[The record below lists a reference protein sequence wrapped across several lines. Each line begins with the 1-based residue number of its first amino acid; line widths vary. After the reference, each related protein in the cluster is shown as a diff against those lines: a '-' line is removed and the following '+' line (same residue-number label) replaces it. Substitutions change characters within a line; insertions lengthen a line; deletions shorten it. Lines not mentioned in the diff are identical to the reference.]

1 MNYAEFL
8 YILESDG
15 MKRITINDRTGTT
28 MPEVLVAAT
37 LLAVFFGSIF
47 ELNAVCLRYIDASKE
62 SIAALQLVNDRSE
75 TLRNL
80 AFSDL
85 TDSSYVQNLLS
96 SPANASEFAK
106 KATEVV
112 KISAYPTA
120 NGLTQFTRSASGTV
134 TTDSMA
140 TDLGSTLVQVDVA
153 VSWMMSL
160 GTRARSEQ
168 VTTIISN
175 GTKK

>member
-1 MNYAEFL
+1 MRRPTPQREA
-8 YILESDG
+8 
-15 MKRITINDRTGTT
+15 GTT
-28 MPEVLVAAT
+28 MPEVLVAAL

-62 SIAALQLVNDRSE
+62 SLAALQLVNDRGE

-80 AFSDL
+80 AFKDL
-85 TDSSYVQNLLS
+85 TSSSYVQGILAT
-96 SPANASEFAK
+96 PANASEFAK

-112 KISAYPTA
+112 TIRAYPTA
-120 NGLTQFTRSASGTV
+120 NGVTQFTRSANGTV
-134 TTDSMA
+134 TTNSTA

-153 VSWMMSL
+153 VSWMMTL
-160 GTRARSEQ
+160 GSRPRSEQ
-168 VTTIISN
+168 ITSIISN